1 MKRLVGDPNDPRLK
15 IDASALAGVAASLGV
30 TVVAAD
36 AFNPAGFEAGVASLV
51 GQRVEAIM
59 AVGSLATNLRERLRE
74 PAIKQ
79 RVPVIGMNNLMVE
92 AGALF
97 SYGASVADQIRRS
110 ALRAQMDSDKWRDSS
125 SPAIP

>member
-59 AVGSLATNLRERLRE
+59 AVGSLATNLRDGCESLR
-74 PAIKQ
+74 
-79 RVPVIGMNNLMVE
+79 
-92 AGALF
+92 
-97 SYGASVADQIRRS
+97 
-110 ALRAQMDSDKWRDSS
+110 SS
-125 SPAIP
+125 SVSRSSV